1 MEDGECK
8 LMPVKRLAI
17 ANPSANLTSILYT
30 ADRSYVVSV
39 VVANKSSVTLYAN
52 VVIVPSGESLA
63 TGAYIVNNLAIAGG
77 QSFETFKFALNV
89 GDSISILSTSAYASF
104 SVTGLYET
112 TGRQYVSYQASSPS
126 QPQIGDI
133 WISSST
139 NATAFW
145 SGSAWN
151 TSVSVGPTGP
161 TGAAGTNGAT
171 GATGATG
178 PTGPSGGPTGPTGAT
193 GSSGLT
199 IVNTYN
205 VVNSGTTAYVINGS
219 TNPTLTVVRGYSYFF
234 TINTSG
240 SNFFLKTAQ
249 TTGTGNQY
257 GLGVTNNGAAI
268 GGIVWTVDAGAPST
282 LYYQSQ
288 QYSGQTGTINVI
300 G

>member
-17 ANPSANLTSILYT
+17 ANPSANLVSTLYT
-30 ADRSYVVSV
+30 ADRSYIVSV
-39 VVANKSSVTLYAN
+39 IVANKSAVTLTADIA
-52 VVIVPSGESLA
+52 VIPSGESLTTA
-63 TGAYIVNNLAIAGG
+63 AYIINDLSIAGG

-89 GDSISILSTSAYASF
+89 GDSISISATSAYASF

-139 NATAFW
+139 NATSFW
-145 SGSAWN
+145 NGSAWN
-151 TSVSVGPTGP
+151 TSVSVGPTGA
-161 TGAAGTNGAT
+161 TGATGTTGTAGAT
-171 GATGATG
+171 GATGA
-178 PTGPSGGPTGPTGAT
+178 TGPSGGPTGPTGAT
-193 GSSGLT
+193 GSNGLT
-199 IVNTYN
+199 IVSTYN

-257 GLGVTNNGAAI
+257 GLGVTNNGTAT
-268 GGIVWTVDAGAPST
+268 GGITWTVDAGAPST